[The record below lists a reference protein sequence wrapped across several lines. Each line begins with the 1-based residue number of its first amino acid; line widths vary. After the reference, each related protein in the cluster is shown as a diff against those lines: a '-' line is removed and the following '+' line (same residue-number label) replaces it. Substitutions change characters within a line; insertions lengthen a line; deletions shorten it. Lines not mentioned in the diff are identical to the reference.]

1 MNAPTVRAILKA
13 LAAAGDEGMLAR
25 TMTLQFSYPED
36 VSRRTI
42 RVRSALRDLE
52 RVGRARRSD
61 TTEPTPYHTHA
72 PVYRWFIT
80 PDGRRYLKNGCRP
93 DSLVARDTRRQEAEA
108 ARQHRAQIVAEA
120 RLAGYGPETR
130 GPERTAKARELYA
143 AGCTLASIASLFGIS
158 TERVR
163 QIAGLKPRSTA

>member
-1 MNAPTVRAILKA
+1 MNAPTVRAILEA

-25 TMTLQFSYPED
+25 TMSLQFSYPED

-52 RVGRARRSD
+52 RVGRARRLG

-80 PDGRRYLKNGCRP
+80 PDGRRYLENGCRP
-93 DSLVARDTRRQEAEA
+93 DSLVAMDTRRQEAEA
-108 ARQHRAQIVAEA
+108 ARQHRAQMVAEA

-130 GPERTAKARELYA
+130 GPERMAKAKELHA

-163 QIAGLKPRSTA
+163 QIVGPRSG

>member
-1 MNAPTVRAILKA
+1 MNAPTVRAILEA

-52 RVGRARRSD
+52 RVGRARRSG

-80 PDGRRYLKNGCRP
+80 PDGRRYLENGCRP
-93 DSLVARDTRRQEAEA
+93 DSLVAMDTRRQEAEA

-130 GPERTAKARELYA
+130 DPSAWPRQKSCTRPVARWPA
-143 AGCTLASIASLFGIS
+143 SHPCSASAPNGCG
-158 TERVR
+158 
-163 QIAGLKPRSTA
+163 RSSA